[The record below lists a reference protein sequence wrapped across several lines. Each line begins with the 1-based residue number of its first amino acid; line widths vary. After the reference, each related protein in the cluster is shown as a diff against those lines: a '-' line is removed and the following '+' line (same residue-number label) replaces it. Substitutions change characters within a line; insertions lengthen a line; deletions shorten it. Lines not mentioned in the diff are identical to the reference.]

1 MVHGTRVNLAQCI
14 GDFKCFGCVR
24 QFPAKSPLVMFR
36 NDNNAEYAPGRVL
49 WDFCREGC
57 APKYISPPAPEK
69 AQATAPPPPAPTP
82 TALAPHLAPPQACEG
97 SPLVPAQQNPME
109 QGQLFSLAEALG
121 VPQWRAEQL
130 LVEHGGDGDA
140 AGAKILRILGLNM
153 DEDAAAEDAAPTTM
167 VAVKPQ
173 REPAADQVL
182 PRPQPAMPAFSTDK
196 ARHATASIFPGCVAA
211 IAVILAATSP
221 LPPYSLPS
229 QQSSP
234 SPSLP
239 LPPPPRPMCLM
250 GSGSSPRPAGGQLVV
265 GPSFIGRPG
274 LDDANHVC
282 VCRVR
287 VLCRSRA
294 T

>member
-69 AQATAPPPPAPTP
+69 AQATAPPPVAPTP

-229 QQSSP
+229 QR
-234 SPSLP
+234 
-239 LPPPPRPMCLM
+239 PRCPCH
-250 GSGSSPRPAGGQLVV
+250 R
-265 GPSFIGRPG
+265 R
-274 LDDANHVC
+274 
-282 VCRVR
+282 
-287 VLCRSRA
+287 RA
-294 T
+294 RCA